1 MYIYENSLFFL
12 QFLTP
17 FEHTMTFKLL

>member
-1 MYIYENSLFFL
+1 MKTRCFFL